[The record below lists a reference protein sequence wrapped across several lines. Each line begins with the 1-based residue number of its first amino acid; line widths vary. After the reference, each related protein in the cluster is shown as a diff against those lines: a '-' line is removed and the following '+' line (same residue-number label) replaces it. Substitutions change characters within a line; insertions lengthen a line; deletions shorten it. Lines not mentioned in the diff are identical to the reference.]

1 MKIKELL
8 VEAPVLIHYDATKPL
23 RIQCEASLDGFG
35 ACLLQEGK
43 PIAYAS
49 RTLIDAEKRYA
60 NIERELCAIVY
71 AVEKFNY
78 LVYGREVIINTDH
91 KPLVNIFKKNIN
103 KISTRLQRLMY
114 SLLSP
119 DVQYVGHPDSS
130 VLLIL

>member
-1 MKIKELL
+1 MSSVTAPLRQLTHKNILFQWEKIHTDTVMKIKELL

-78 LVYGREVIINTDH
+78 LV
-91 KPLVNIFKKNIN
+91 
-103 KISTRLQRLMY
+103 
-114 SLLSP
+114 
-119 DVQYVGHPDSS
+119 
-130 VLLIL
+130 